1 MTIEEFLQRIV
12 GGQKNMVPEL
22 GRALTRAAR
31 LVQRTSQEKYLSG
44 GGSDI
49 LKTQTGRLKRSI
61 AIRVSTSSTGAE
73 AQVGTNVVYGRIHEL
88 GFRGREQ
95 GRQHTRQHHMVRAHS
110 RMMVIPPRPF
120 LSRAIRDKKAEVAEI
135 VKQGMM
141 DMWQRKLRGKF

>member
-73 AQVGTNVVYGRIHEL
+73 AQVGTNVVYGRIHEM
-88 GFRGREQ
+88 GFRGR
-95 GRQHTRQHHMVRAHS
+95 
-110 RMMVIPPRPF
+110 
-120 LSRAIRDKKAEVAEI
+120 
-135 VKQGMM
+135 
-141 DMWQRKLRGKF
+141 